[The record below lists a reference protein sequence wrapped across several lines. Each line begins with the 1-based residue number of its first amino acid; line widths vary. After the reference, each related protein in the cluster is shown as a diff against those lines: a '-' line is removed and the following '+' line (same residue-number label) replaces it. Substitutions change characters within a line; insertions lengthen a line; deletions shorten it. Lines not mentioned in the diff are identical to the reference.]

1 MAVETHGIRPQ
12 RVLRHPGLRFLFM
25 RTLATLVVVALAM
38 AGRGR
43 IARPSA
49 LLLPV
54 STHPVVRVLV
64 VLGWM
69 WVGWHFFAR

>member
-1 MAVETHGIRPQ
+1 MTWRSVTFVVWT
-12 RVLRHPGLRFLFM
+12 VLG
-25 RTLATLVVVALAM
+25 LATLVVVALAM

>member
-1 MAVETHGIRPQ
+1 VTWRSVTFVVWT
-12 RVLRHPGLRFLFM
+12 VLG
-25 RTLATLVVVALAM
+25 LATLVVVALAM

-49 LLLPV
+49 LLFPV